1 MSGRE
6 IAMNARVLIV
16 DDEPLIARVLRLNLT
31 QHGFE
36 TDTALSGQGALA
48 AAAQCPPALFV
59 LDLDLPDM
67 TGIEVIRRLR
77 RWSRAPIIVL
87 SGRTR
92 SRDTVEALDAGA
104 DDYITKPFNMD
115 ELLARVRAVSRRAG
129 DVSDIA
135 RVRVGGHTVDLARH
149 LVMGPDGEVEL
160 TPIEW
165 EILEL
170 LVRNAGKLV
179 SQSQLLTEVGG
190 AAYLRDSKSLRVHMT
205 HLRHKLE
212 PDPARPRH
220 LRTEPGMGYRFSA

>member
-1 MSGRE
+1 MT
-6 IAMNARVLIV
+6 NASRAVLVVEDEPQLRRVLRTLLELANFRVVEADSAERGLLEARTHKPDLLIV
-16 DDEPLIARVLRLNLT
+16 DL
-31 QHGFE
+31 G
-36 TDTALSGQGALA
+36 
-48 AAAQCPPALFV
+48 
-59 LDLDLPDM
+59 LPDRD
-67 TGIEVIRRLR
+67 GIEVITGVRS
-77 RWSRAPIIVL
+77 WSPVPIIVL
-87 SGRTR
+87 SAR
-92 SRDTVEALDAGA
+92 SAESDKVAALEAGA

-149 LVMGPDGEVEL
+149 LVMGPAGEVEL

-165 EILEL
+165 EILEV

-179 SQSQLLTEVGG
+179 SQSQLLTEAGG
-190 AAYLRDSKSLRVHMT
+190 AAYLRDSNSLRVHMT